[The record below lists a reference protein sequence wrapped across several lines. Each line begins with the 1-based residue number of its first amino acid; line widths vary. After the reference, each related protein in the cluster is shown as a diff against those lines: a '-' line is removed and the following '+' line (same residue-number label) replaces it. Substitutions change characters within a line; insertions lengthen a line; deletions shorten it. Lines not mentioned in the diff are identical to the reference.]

1 MIRVSQFTLSPSPS
15 LINCQIGHVCESS
28 AVLFED
34 TEIKSQSLTN
44 SLTERASDKVTYWA
58 VLDSKKGE
66 KEGGANGEH
75 QNDEEGGVLHMM
87 MFDESWEWKCK
98 ELVLSSSLTPMLN
111 SWSRRPSSYCTLSSM
126 FIHLSS
132 LFLIL
137 YIVDQRGMGTFFAK
151 IKILSPKWKLREHFT
166 EKENIWS

>member
-1 MIRVSQFTLSPSPS
+1 M
-15 LINCQIGHVCESS
+15 
-28 AVLFED
+28 LFED

-87 MFDESWEWKCK
+87 MFDESWEWMCK
-98 ELVLSSSLTPMLN
+98 ELVLSISHPHVEFLVQEAFFLLYPQFN
-111 SWSRRPSSYCTLSSM
+111 VYPSV
-126 FIHLSS
+126 I
-132 LFLIL
+132 
-137 YIVDQRGMGTFFAK
+137 TFF
-151 IKILSPKWKLREHFT
+151 
-166 EKENIWS
+166 

>member
-1 MIRVSQFTLSPSPS
+1 M
-15 LINCQIGHVCESS
+15 
-28 AVLFED
+28 LFED

-87 MFDESWEWKCK
+87 MGDESWEWKCK
-98 ELVLSSSLTPMLN
+98 ELVLSISHPHVEFLVKEAFFLLYPQFN
-111 SWSRRPSSYCTLSSM
+111 VYPSV
-126 FIHLSS
+126 I
-132 LFLIL
+132 
-137 YIVDQRGMGTFFAK
+137 TFFNT
-151 IKILSPKWKLREHFT
+151 LYR
-166 EKENIWS
+166 WSKRDGDFFCKDQNT

>member
-1 MIRVSQFTLSPSPS
+1 M
-15 LINCQIGHVCESS
+15 
-28 AVLFED
+28 LFED

-87 MFDESWEWKCK
+87 MFDERQNRFGNGYE
-98 ELVLSSSLTPMLN
+98 N
-111 SWSRRPSSYCTLSSM
+111 
-126 FIHLSS
+126 
-132 LFLIL
+132 LFL
-137 YIVDQRGMGTFFAK
+137 VQ
-151 IKILSPKWKLREHFT
+151 
-166 EKENIWS
+166 